1 MNLLEIFN
9 NNDDIMDYS
18 IKIIQEANNQGFNGF
33 SGYCGQAALLINECL
48 FNDTQQIFAAF
59 NEALNNK
66 NHHIGHV
73 ACIVDLPDGFYF
85 ILDADAQIKSIED
98 IQHWGMLDSQ
108 DNDYISLFKQH
119 NIPLTEDNFENI
131 SELILTSSFILEH
144 FNCQHLQEQ
153 RKILNNAI
161 QSVLSPV
168 ISSQKKFKIK

>member
-9 NNDDIMDYS
+9 DNDDIMDYS
-18 IKIIQEANNQGFNGF
+18 IKIIQEANKNGFNGF

-48 FNDTQQIFAAF
+48 FNDTQQIFASF
-59 NEALNNK
+59 NQALNEK

-73 ACIVDLPDGFYF
+73 ACIIDLPDGFYF

-108 DNDYISLFKQH
+108 DNDYISLFNH
-119 NIPLTEDNFENI
+119 YNIPLIDDNFENV
-131 SELILTSSFILEH
+131 SELVLTSSFVLEH
-144 FNCQHLQEQ
+144 FNCSHLEEQ

-161 QSVLSPV
+161 QSVLSPSI
-168 ISSQKKFKIK
+168 ISNKKLKIK